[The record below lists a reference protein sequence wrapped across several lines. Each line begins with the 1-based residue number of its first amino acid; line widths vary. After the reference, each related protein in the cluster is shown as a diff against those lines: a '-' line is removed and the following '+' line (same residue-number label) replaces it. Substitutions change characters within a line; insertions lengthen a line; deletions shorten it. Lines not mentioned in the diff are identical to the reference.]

1 MPRALVN
8 GVAASGVPAEDR
20 GLAYGDGLFETIAL
34 RGGRLRFVDA
44 HLARLADGCQ
54 RLGIPAP
61 DAGRLR
67 ADLACVS
74 AGTTHGAVK
83 LIVTRGAGPR
93 GYAPPPAPTPS
104 VIALCYPG
112 TPPATPPGPLRV
124 RLCQTPVGLSPA
136 LAGLKTLN
144 RLEQVL
150 ARAEWSDAAIGEGLM
165 RDATGCYAG
174 GTASNLFIVV
184 DGRLLTPGVGRCG
197 VRGIMR
203 GMVMAAAERL
213 GVPVAEADLSQPHLD
228 GASEMF
234 LTSALIGLA
243 PIGRLV
249 DRELPLGPVTRQLA
263 RELAALGVEECAALP
278 SP

>member
-8 GVAASGVPAEDR
+8 GVAASGVPVEDR

-34 RGGRLRFVDA
+34 RAGRLRFVDA
-44 HLARLADGCQ
+44 HLARLADGCR

-61 DAGRLR
+61 DAGRLQ
-67 ADLACVS
+67 ADLAAVS
-74 AGTTHGAVK
+74 AGTAHGVVK
-83 LIVTRGAGPR
+83 LIVTRGPGPR

-104 VIALCYPG
+104 VIVLCHPG
-112 TPPATPPGPLRV
+112 TPPAMPPGPLRV
-124 RLCQTPVGLSPA
+124 RFCQTPVSVSPA

-150 ARAEWSDAAIGEGLM
+150 ARAEWTDPAIGEGLM
-165 RDATGCYAG
+165 RDADGCYAG
-174 GTASNLFIVV
+174 GTASNLFIVAG
-184 DGRLLTPGVGRCG
+184 GRLLTPGVGRRG

-203 GMVMAAAERL
+203 GIVLAAAERL
-213 GVPVAEADLSQPHLD
+213 GLPVAEADLYQPHLD

-234 LTSALIGLA
+234 LTSALIGVA
-243 PIGRLV
+243 PIGMLG
-249 DRELPLGPVTRQLA
+249 DRELPLGPVTRELV

-278 SP
+278 SR